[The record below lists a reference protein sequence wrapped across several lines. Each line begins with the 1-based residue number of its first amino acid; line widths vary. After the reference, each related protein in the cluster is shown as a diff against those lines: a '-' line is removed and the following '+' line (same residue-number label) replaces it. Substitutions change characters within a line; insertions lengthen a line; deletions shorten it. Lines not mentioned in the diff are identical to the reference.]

1 MPLDVWFTAV
11 FAVLVVVSY
20 LLWCFERFRR
30 VQLLLTLTGLVCLIV
45 AAGIHGDLLGGGPP
59 PPQVNAPGAP

>member
-1 MPLDVWFTAV
+1 MSLEVWFTAV

-20 LLWCFERFRR
+20 ILWCFGRFRR
-30 VQLLLTLTGLVCLIV
+30 VQLLLTLAGLVCLVV
-45 AAGIHGDLLGGGPP
+45 AAGMYSNLLGGGPP